1 MPTKTLLTV
10 LFLASYTLC
19 YSATCESIVSGLWN
33 DPTTWDCGSVP
44 TDGDVALISAGHIV
58 EVSCN
63 CGTYSNFRIE
73 VYGTLDFQNGKKITM
88 DANSEV
94 QLYAGGLIT
103 GGNGGSKIVIGGDGK
118 WDGSDGDVL
127 GPAYT
132 DNSTTGFVPGLLPVE
147 LISFNA
153 LVTEEKTI
161 RIHWTTAQ
169 EINNDFFTIERS
181 STGNDFTEIIEIP
194 GAGNSSKEI
203 NYETYDNE
211 PLENG
216 GFYRLKQTD
225 YDGHYEYFR
234 IVNVKLENNNKIGDC
249 NGTLRVFPNPCKE
262 ECKVTLYQCED
273 NIVNDVRID
282 VLDVFG
288 RIVSSETPQKQADG
302 SYTYSINT
310 SNNYPSGIY
319 FVNGFGSN
327 AKSQKIIIK

>member
-10 LFLASYTLC
+10 LFLATYSLC
-19 YSATCESIVSGLWN
+19 YSATCESVVSGLWN

-44 TDGDVALISAGHIV
+44 TDGDVALISAGNIV

-94 QLYAGGLIT
+94 QLYAGGLVT

-118 WDGSDGDVL
+118 WAGPDVVN
-127 GPAYT
+127 GPAFS
-132 DNSTTGFVPGLLPVE
+132 DNSTVGFQAGILPIELL
-147 LISFNA
+147 SFDA
-153 LVTEEKTI
+153 EVSEEKTI

-181 STGNDFTEIIEIP
+181 STGTNFREISEVP
-194 GAGNSSKEI
+194 SAGNSSKEI

-211 PLENG
+211 PLEG
-216 GFYRLKQTD
+216 VAYYRLKQTD

-234 IVNVKLENNNKIGDC
+234 IVDVKLENNNKIGDC

-288 RIVSSETPQKQADG
+288 RIMLSETPRKEANG
-302 SYTYSINT
+302 SFTYSINT

-319 FVNGFGSN
+319 FVKGIGSN
-327 AKSQKIIIK
+327 ARSQKIIVK